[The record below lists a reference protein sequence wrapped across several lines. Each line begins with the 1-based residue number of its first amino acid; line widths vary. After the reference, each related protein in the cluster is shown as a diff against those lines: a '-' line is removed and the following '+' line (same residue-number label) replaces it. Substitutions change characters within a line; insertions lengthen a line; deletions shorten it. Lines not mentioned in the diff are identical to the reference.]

1 MTGSVD
7 QAGVVQ
13 AIGGATFKIEGFFDI
28 CKVKG
33 LTGCQGVMIPKDNL
47 RNLALKEDVVEAVRS
62 GQFHIYAV
70 STIDEGLEVLT
81 DVPAGERKED
91 GTYSEGTVHHLV
103 EKHLG
108 EMAQRARE
116 FGRSSDKEEE
126 NKNEGLGEHNV

>member
-1 MTGSVD
+1 
-7 QAGVVQ
+7 
-13 AIGGATFKIEGFFDI
+13 
-28 CKVKG
+28 
-33 LTGCQGVMIPKDNL
+33 MIPKDNL

-81 DVPAGERKED
+81 GVPAGERKED

-116 FGRSSDKEEE
+116 FGRSSDREEE
-126 NKNEGLGEHNV
+126 NKN